1 MEIPEIAGTI
11 LREFPH
17 ALFGS
22 VIVGLLCSFIGVY
35 IVARRVV
42 FLGAV
47 LTQVSVLGLT
57 MTFLPFFALPH
68 TVGSLAVT
76 LVTVLIVSRLLTGK
90 KIPRDAV
97 LGVVFSSS
105 IALRIL
111 LTQKAARVEAAE
123 VENLLRG
130 DILFVTPELFYMMLG
145 AFAIAMPVYILFF
158 KEFSYVA
165 FDPEMASTQGYRT
178 GFWDSLFYLLA
189 GGAIAFATHMV
200 GDLLVFG
207 MLVLPPVTAMLL
219 VRRVRAIFFLSAFI
233 GALTP
238 VVGLIFAFR
247 FDFPSSPAIVAVL
260 FAVLAV
266 AWLVNRVRG
275 R

>member
-1 MEIPEIAGTI
+1 MEILEIAGTI
-11 LREFPH
+11 AQEFPH

-57 MTFLPFFALPH
+57 MTFLPLFALPH

-76 LVTVLIVSRLLTGK
+76 LVTVLILSRLLTGK
-90 KIPRDAV
+90 KVPRDAV

-123 VENLLRG
+123 VETLLRG

-145 AFAIAMPVYILFF
+145 AFAVAMPVYLLFF

-165 FDPEMASTQGYRT
+165 FDPEMAATQGYRT
-178 GFWDSLFYLLA
+178 GFWDTLFYLLA
-189 GGAIAFATHMV
+189 GGVIAFATHMV
-200 GDLLVFG
+200 GDLMVFG
-207 MLVLPPVTAMLL
+207 SLVLPPVTAMLL
-219 VRRVRAIFFLSAFI
+219 VRRVKTIFLLASLI
-233 GALTP
+233 GAATP
-238 VVGLIFAFR
+238 VAGLLLAFR
-247 FDFPSSPAIVAVL
+247 YDLPSSPAIVAVL

-266 AWLVNRVRG
+266 AWLVSLARAR
-275 R
+275 

>member
-1 MEIPEIAGTI
+1 MGILEIARTI
-11 LREFPH
+11 AQEFPH

-57 MTFLPFFALPH
+57 MTFLPLFALPH

-76 LVTVLIVSRLLTGK
+76 LVTVLILSRLLTGK
-90 KIPRDAV
+90 KVPRDAV

-123 VENLLRG
+123 VETLLRG

-145 AFAIAMPVYILFF
+145 AFAIAMPVYLLFF

-165 FDPEMASTQGYRT
+165 FDPEMAATQGYRT
-178 GFWDSLFYLLA
+178 GFWDTLFYLLA
-189 GGAIAFATHMV
+189 GGVIAFATHMV
-200 GDLLVFG
+200 GDLMVFG
-207 MLVLPPVTAMLL
+207 SLVLPPVTAMLL
-219 VRRVRAIFFLSAFI
+219 VRRVKTIFLLASLI
-233 GALTP
+233 GAATP
-238 VVGLIFAFR
+238 VAGLLLAFR
-247 FDFPSSPAIVAVL
+247 YDLPSSPAIVAVL

-266 AWLVNRVRG
+266 AWLVSLARAR
-275 R
+275 

>member
-1 MEIPEIAGTI
+1 MEILEIAGTI
-11 LREFPH
+11 AKEFPH

-57 MTFLPFFALPH
+57 MTFLPLFALPH

-76 LVTVLIVSRLLTGK
+76 LVTVLILSRLLTGK
-90 KIPRDAV
+90 KVPRDAV

-123 VENLLRG
+123 VETLLRG

-145 AFAIAMPVYILFF
+145 AFAVAMPVYLLFF

-165 FDPEMASTQGYRT
+165 FDPEMAATQGYRR
-178 GFWDSLFYLLA
+178 GFWDTLFYLLA
-189 GGAIAFATHMV
+189 GGVIAFATHMV
-200 GDLLVFG
+200 GDLMVFG
-207 MLVLPPVTAMLL
+207 SLVLPPVTAMLL
-219 VRRVRAIFFLSAFI
+219 VRRVKAIFLLAALI
-233 GALTP
+233 GAVTP
-238 VVGLIFAFR
+238 VAGLLLAFR
-247 FDFPSSPAIVAVL
+247 YDLPSSPAIVAVL

-266 AWLVNRVRG
+266 AWLVSLARAR
-275 R
+275 

>member
-1 MEIPEIAGTI
+1 MEILEIARTI
-11 LREFPH
+11 MQEFPH

-22 VIVGLLCSFIGVY
+22 VIVGLLCSYIGVY

-57 MTFLPFFALPH
+57 MTFLPLFALPH
-68 TVGSLAVT
+68 TVGSLTVT
-76 LVTVLIVSRLLTGK
+76 LVTVLVLSRLLTGK
-90 KIPRDAV
+90 KVPRDAV

-105 IALRIL
+105 IAVRIL

-145 AFAIAMPVYILFF
+145 AFAIAMPVYLLFF
-158 KEFSYVA
+158 KEFSYVS
-165 FDPEMASTQGYRT
+165 FDPEMAATQGYRT
-178 GFWDSLFYLLA
+178 GFWDTLFYLLA
-189 GGAIAFATHMV
+189 GGVIAFATHMV
-200 GDLLVFG
+200 GDLMVFG
-207 MLVLPPVTAMLL
+207 SLVLPPVTAMLL
-219 VRRVRAIFFLSAFI
+219 VRQVKAIFLLAALI
-233 GALTP
+233 GAVTP
-238 VVGLIFAFR
+238 VAGLLLAFR
-247 FDFPSSPAIVAVL
+247 YDLPSSPAIVAVL

-266 AWLVNRVRG
+266 AWLVSLVRA

>member
-1 MEIPEIAGTI
+1 MEIVEIAGTI
-11 LREFPH
+11 VQEFPH

-57 MTFLPFFALPH
+57 MTFLPLFALPH

-76 LVTVLIVSRLLTGK
+76 LVTVLILSRLLTGK
-90 KIPRDAV
+90 KVPRDAV

-145 AFAIAMPVYILFF
+145 AFVIAMPVYLLFF

-165 FDPEMASTQGYRT
+165 FDPEMAATQGYRT
-178 GFWDSLFYLLA
+178 GFWDTLFYLLA
-189 GGAIAFATHMV
+189 GGVIAFATHMV
-200 GDLLVFG
+200 GDLMVFG
-207 MLVLPPVTAMLL
+207 SLVLPPVTAMLL
-219 VRRVRAIFFLSAFI
+219 VRRVKAIFFLAALI
-233 GALTP
+233 GGATP
-238 VVGLIFAFR
+238 VAGLLLAFR
-247 FDFPSSPAIVAVL
+247 YDLPSSPAIVAVL

-266 AWLVNRVRG
+266 TWLVSLVRA

>member
-1 MEIPEIAGTI
+1 MEILEIAGTI
-11 LREFPH
+11 AQEFPH

-57 MTFLPFFALPH
+57 MTFLPLFALPH

-76 LVTVLIVSRLLTGK
+76 LVTVLILSRLLTGK
-90 KIPRDAV
+90 KVPRDAV

-123 VENLLRG
+123 VETLLRG

-145 AFAIAMPVYILFF
+145 AFAIAMPVYLLFF

-165 FDPEMASTQGYRT
+165 FDPEMAATQGYRR
-178 GFWDSLFYLLA
+178 GFWDTLFYLLA
-189 GGAIAFATHMV
+189 GGVIAFATHMV
-200 GDLLVFG
+200 GDLMVFG
-207 MLVLPPVTAMLL
+207 SLVLPPVTAMLL
-219 VRRVRAIFFLSAFI
+219 VRRVKTIFLLASLI
-233 GALTP
+233 GAATP
-238 VVGLIFAFR
+238 VAGLLLAFR
-247 FDFPSSPAIVAVL
+247 YDLPSSPAIVAVL

-266 AWLVNRVRG
+266 AWLVSLARAR
-275 R
+275 

>member
-1 MEIPEIAGTI
+1 MGMTDIVGII
-11 LREFPH
+11 VRDFPH

-22 VIVGLLCSFIGVY
+22 IIVGLLCSFIGVY

-57 MTFLPFFALPH
+57 MTFLPLFALPH

-97 LGVVFSSS
+97 LGVVFASS

-145 AFAIAMPVYILFF
+145 AFAIATPVYLLFF
-158 KEFSYVA
+158 KEFSYVT
-165 FDPEMASTQGYRT
+165 FDPEMAATQGYKT
-178 GFWDSLFYLLA
+178 GLWDSIFYLLA
-189 GGAIAFATHMV
+189 GGVIAFATHMV

-207 MLVLPPVTAMLL
+207 SLVLPPVAAMLL
-219 VRRVRAIFFLSAFI
+219 VRRVKAIFLLSALI
-233 GALTP
+233 GSVTP
-238 VVGLIFAFR
+238 VVGLLVAFR
-247 FDFPSSPAIVAVL
+247 YDFPSSPAIVAVL
-260 FAVLAV
+260 FAVLGV
-266 AWLVNRVRG
+266 AWLVNVSRR